1 MLRAS
6 VMLARVSH
14 ARHVFLGEGRQE
26 RAPSNCA
33 SLSCVSLERSQVQTQ
48 NEQIH
53 YFTLVD
59 GVQFKLNSG
68 QKTQGL

>member
-1 MLRAS
+1 MPGMCSWEKGDRK
-6 VMLARVSH
+6 
-14 ARHVFLGEGRQE
+14 E
-26 RAPSNCA
+26 RPATAPR
-33 SLSCVSLERSQVQTQ
+33 SCVSLELRQVQTQ

>member
-1 MLRAS
+1 MPGMCSWEKGDRKAFHGRAQQ
-6 VMLARVSH
+6 LL
-14 ARHVFLGEGRQE
+14 F
-26 RAPSNCA
+26 
-33 SLSCVSLERSQVQTQ
+33 SCVSLELSQVQTQ

>member
-1 MLRAS
+1 M
-6 VMLARVSH
+6 
-14 ARHVFLGEGRQE
+14 EE
-26 RAPSNCA
+26 PSNCA
-33 SLSCVSLERSQVQTQ
+33 LLSRVSLELSQVQTQ